1 MGELFNIC
9 WEPACSSDLEKTWTE
24 VEADLISIFGFG
36 ADSVRNLQE
45 SANPA
50 LGLHAF
56 HDENE
61 NHTILSVLGLP
72 LMPPVLTEH

>member
-1 MGELFNIC
+1 MDAMARNL
-9 WEPACSSDLEKTWTE
+9 DEKTRTE
-24 VEADLISIFGFG
+24 VEADLISIFGLD

-50 LGLHAF
+50 LGLHAL

-61 NHTILSVLGLP
+61 NYTILSVLGLP